1 MTIDF
6 NALAVVLRVVRAGS
20 FTAAAKE
27 LETTKQWVS
36 RRVSDAERTL
46 GVPLLERTTRS
57 VKPTQAGVRVLE
69 RAGPAL
75 ASIVDALT
83 EAETN
88 QTEAVGTLRVTA
100 PLLFGRRFLVPIV
113 AEYRV
118 SNPRVLVELQLS
130 DRQVNLVEEAVDVAI
145 RVGRSPDSTL
155 LSRRLGV
162 AHVHLVASPEVVT
175 RLSTPRRPAQLDG
188 APGVLSRP
196 TERWHFDDV
205 TIRPSAA
212 LVVAHLETQLEA
224 ALAGL
229 GIAALPVFL
238 TRPFVATGKLVPLL
252 SGRTVRSGV
261 VQVLSPHRKAMPL
274 RVRRFI
280 DLVVSRAPDLS

>member
-6 NALAVVLRVVRAGS
+6 NALSVVVRVVKAGS
-20 FTAAAKE
+20 FTAAARE

-36 RRVSDAERTL
+36 RRVAEAERAL

-57 VKPTQAGVRVLE
+57 LKPTQAGQRILE

-75 ASIVDALT
+75 ASIVEALT
-83 EAETN
+83 EAEAV
-88 QTEAVGTLRVTA
+88 QTEAVGSLRVTA

-113 AEYRV
+113 AAYREA
-118 SNPRVLVELQLS
+118 NPRVLVELLLV
-130 DRQVNLVEEAVDVAI
+130 DRQVDLVDEEVDVAV
-145 RVGRSPDSTL
+145 RVGRSPDSNL

-162 AHVHLVASPEVVT
+162 APVQLFASPEVAQRHGLT
-175 RLSTPRRPAQLDG
+175 RRGASFDGVPA
-188 APGVLSRP
+188 VLSRRG
-196 TERWHFDDV
+196 ERWTLEERLV
-205 TIRPSAA
+205 RPTPA
-212 LVVAHLETQLEA
+212 LVVAHLEAQLEA

-229 GIAALPVFL
+229 GVAALPAFL
-238 TRPFVATGKLVPLL
+238 ARPFVATGKLVSLAQ
-252 SGRTVRSGV
+252 GAAVRTGL

-280 DLVVSRAPDLS
+280 DLVVSKAPDLS